1 MSSKDTLL
9 QSTQNKYSV
18 LLPTYNERENLP
30 LIVFMLMNM
39 AEGHKLDLE
48 IVIVDDNS
56 PDKTSEVALK
66 LQKIYPGK
74 IVLHQRPGK
83 LGLGSAYQ
91 DGLKFCNGNFVIL
104 MDADLSHHPKF
115 IVQFIEKQKK
125 TNCDV
130 VTGTRYRHGEGGVY
144 GWDFRRKLTSRVAN
158 FLAKTLLG
166 NNCSDLTGSFRLYKK
181 EALSAVIGDIVSKGY
196 AFQMEIIIRAVQ
208 YGFKV
213 EEVPIIFVDR
223 IYGESK
229 LGTNEIVIYLKGV
242 WQLFWTF

>member
-1 MSSKDTLL
+1 MST
-9 QSTQNKYSV
+9 NKYSV

-30 LIVFMLMNM
+30 LIITLLFEM
-39 AEGHKLDLE
+39 ATKSGIDLE
-48 IVIVDDNS
+48 VVIVDDNS
-56 PDKTSEVALK
+56 PDKTSEVAVR
-66 LQKIYPGK
+66 LQKIYPNK
-74 IVLHQRPGK
+74 ITLHQRPGK
-83 LGLGSAYQ
+83 LGLGSAYIE
-91 DGLKFCNGNFVIL
+91 GLQFCKGNFVIL

-115 IVQFIEKQKK
+115 IEQFIKKQQE
-125 TNCDV
+125 TNCDI
-130 VTGTRYRHGEGGVY
+130 VTGTRYKYGHGGVY

-181 EALSAVIGDIVSKGY
+181 NVLEKVIKDIVSKGY
-196 AFQMEIIIRAVQ
+196 AFQMEIVIRAVQ
-208 YGFKV
+208 YGYSI

-242 WQLFWTF
+242 WKLFWTF